1 MNVGTPL
8 ALESVEW
15 RREGGGSDK
24 TVADMTVVVKGDR
37 RQVSGKGNG
46 SLDAAS
52 HALRL
57 ALGGIVEFHFA
68 DYVQHAIETDS
79 DARAAAILNGRHVHP
94 DMHCIIIPATQKI
107 YLDCIELGYTRIFV
121 EAGCV
126 VSTPTYGPCLGGH
139 MGIPTAGER

>member
-1 MNVGTPL
+1 VNVGTPL

-68 DYVQHAIETDS
+68 DYAQHAIETDS
-79 DARAAAILNGRHVHP
+79 DARAAAYVKIQDKSAVPFWGVGVHN
-94 DMHCIIIPATQKI
+94 DITMASVLALMSAVNRTMINSQK
-107 YLDCIELGYTRIFV
+107 E
-121 EAGCV
+121 
-126 VSTPTYGPCLGGH
+126 
-139 MGIPTAGER
+139 